1 MSVPV
6 RALVVDDSPSN
17 AGLLFEELR
26 RGGFEPMLE
35 RVETRAAFEAALAA
49 ESWDVVLSEISVA
62 SLEAVDALSLLKERD
77 IDVPF
82 LIVSKLS
89 ARKPRSAR

>member
-6 RALVVDDSPSN
+6 RALVVDDSASN

-35 RVETRAAFEAALAA
+35 RVATRAAFEAALAGG
-49 ESWDVVLSEISVA
+49 SWDVVLSEISVA
-62 SLEAVDALSLLKERD
+62 SLEALDALVQD
-77 IDVPF
+77 TCY
-82 LIVSKLS
+82 
-89 ARKPRSAR
+89 